1 MQMPTPASPTPPTAL
16 TPHPTLPGVLVLR
29 IKVVPGSSRSA
40 IAGMLGDRLKVR
52 VAAPASEG
60 QANAAVVELIARTIG
75 CRRANVTID
84 VGHTQGEKTLLL
96 EGVTMECAK
105 TRLGL

>member
-1 MQMPTPASPTPPTAL
+1 MPAPASPTPPTTL
-16 TPHPTLPGVLVLR
+16 TPHPTLSGVL
-29 IKVVPGSSRSA
+29 GS
-40 IAGMLGDRLKVR
+40 RLKVR

-60 QANAAVVELIARTIG
+60 QANTAVVELIARTIG

-84 VGHTQGEKTLLL
+84 VGQTQGEKTLLL
-96 EGVTMECAK
+96 DGVTMECAK